1 MQNEPYL
8 FLYRAQLTNV
18 NIIRMIHKELSG
30 SMIIVGNVKIVVIVV
45 NEYLKQIQQLK
56 IELCF

>member
-1 MQNEPYL
+1 MFSTRLMQNEPYL

-45 NEYLKQIQQLK
+45 NEYL
-56 IELCF
+56 